1 MLGKSSYSEIVIYN
15 HQSINVG
22 KSIVKGLKVKDMNR
36 NAKNTSIRVRPFPG
50 ATVKQRCQYAIATL
64 TDDTPDTI
72 IIQGGCNNISDKN
85 ANPEGIAIAIG
96 SLGNLCRSHGVN
108 QVLIS
113 PLIYRKMFI

>member
-1 MLGKSSYSEIVIYN
+1 
-15 HQSINVG
+15 
-22 KSIVKGLKVKDMNR
+22 MNR

-72 IIQGGCNNISDKN
+72 IIQGGCNNISDKT